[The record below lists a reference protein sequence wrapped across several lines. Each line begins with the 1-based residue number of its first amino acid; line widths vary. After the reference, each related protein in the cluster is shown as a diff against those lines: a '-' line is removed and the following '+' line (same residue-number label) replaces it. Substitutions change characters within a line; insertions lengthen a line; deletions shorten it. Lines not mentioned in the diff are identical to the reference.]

1 MDVMEKTNKT
11 ETVSLDFKKGSRKK
25 IEHMWNYVRPQKKV
39 PLKGNGWNLG
49 KTQKKCKTQKG
60 IFWNFMEFFEIC
72 WKILEDER
80 IEKGKKKWNYEVGD
94 QKKVSP
100 GAK

>member
-1 MDVMEKTNKT
+1 M
-11 ETVSLDFKKGSRKK
+11 
-25 IEHMWNYVRPQKKV
+25 
-39 PLKGNGWNLG
+39 PLKGNGSNLG

-80 IEKGKKKWNYEVGD
+80 IEKGKKKV
-94 QKKVSP
+94 KL
-100 GAK
+100 